1 MGKPKPQ
8 EATKRRE
15 LFLYNFNISGKYKVL
30 KDRVKKN
37 IVNICKEKFK
47 KSGSITGVTTDSQ
60 DQFYSEIFTFLMQ
73 QMRCNLDQVTQDQ
86 KEKLHEDVIP
96 LFL

>member
-1 MGKPKPQ
+1 MHEQLNKQMAKPKQQ

-47 KSGSITGVTTDSQ
+47 KTGSITGVTTDSQ
-60 DQFYSEIFTFLMQ
+60 D
-73 QMRCNLDQVTQDQ
+73 
-86 KEKLHEDVIP
+86 
-96 LFL
+96 